1 MGAIDLVRQHLRSH
15 DADGLEVISES
26 AVGPIMRLIEA
37 SCEIIDT
44 DAYMSGR
51 DHIKSVVSQR
61 LEQSKLVLRMDG
73 MDDDELAQ
81 AFQEMCAEVT
91 REVSFALLRR
101 DVIRPRPDA
110 GDKLADELHIKNLLV
125 SCDYSRLGWA
135 WVERVLTPR
144 LRLEIPTDHYHAVR
158 HELYY
163 ICVAEAVRM
172 HRAIELGNF
181 NYRNVRHAVDK
192 IRDKAM
198 RCISE
203 GRIPQFQ
210 AKTMGK
216 SRPLFQRIRPR
227 HEGESNV

>member
-1 MGAIDLVRQHLRSH
+1 MSAIDLVRQYLRSR

-37 SCEIIDT
+37 SCEIID
-44 DAYMSGR
+44 DGAYSSGR

-61 LEQSKLVLRMDG
+61 MEQSKLAPRMEG
-73 MDDDELAQ
+73 MDDEELAQ

-101 DVIRPRPDA
+101 DVIRPRQN

-125 SCDYSRLGWA
+125 SCDYSKLGWA
-135 WVERVLTPR
+135 WVEMVLTPEAR
-144 LRLEIPTDHYHAVR
+144 LGIPPDHYHAVR

-163 ICVAEAVRM
+163 ICVAEAIRM

-181 NYRNVRHAVDK
+181 SYRSVRHAVDK

-216 SRPLFQRIRPR
+216 SRPLFQRVRQR
-227 HEGESNV
+227 HEGGNSA